1 MDGIL
6 RQFAGRPYVSG
17 TLRHKCLRQ
26 LTTAGFMLFF
36 AKGLLW
42 IAAAIWFAS

>member
-1 MDGIL
+1 MEDIL
-6 RQFAGRPYVSG
+6 RNPR
-17 TLRHKCLRQ
+17 LRQ
-26 LTTAGFMLFF
+26 LGTAGFLLFF

>member
-1 MDGIL
+1 MEYIL
-6 RQFAGRPYVSG
+6 RHPRGR
-17 TLRHKCLRQ
+17 Q
-26 LTTAGFMLFF
+26 MTTAGFMLFF